1 MASSLEAFCCGSA
14 HRPPHTLT
22 LTHAPA
28 PLAVLSRLHQQHD
41 RASLSCSTARCVRQA
56 LYSYP
61 NSLEHDEELLV
72 WSGVIPEAADHV
84 GEPAPPASDLPR
96 APEGTVTRL
105 SGLPL
110 AAVAARWSEKRALRS
125 ALYVVQHQR
134 SQLLGDGRRK
144 LIIK

>member
-1 MASSLEAFCCGSA
+1 
-14 HRPPHTLT
+14 
-22 LTHAPA
+22 
-28 PLAVLSRLHQQHD
+28 
-41 RASLSCSTARCVRQA
+41 
-56 LYSYP
+56 
-61 NSLEHDEELLV
+61 V
-72 WSGVIPEAADHV
+72 WSGVIPEADDYV
-84 GEPAPPASDLPR
+84 GEPSPASSSDTLPHP
-96 APEGTVTRL
+96 PEGTVTRL

>member
-1 MASSLEAFCCGSA
+1 MFACSIISLSTAPLPLT
-14 HRPPHTLT
+14 RPCSKPP
-22 LTHAPA
+22 PA
-28 PLAVLSRLHQQHD
+28 PTQ
-41 RASLSCSTARCVRQA
+41 ASLAKLPPDGWHTTTAVCVRQA

-72 WSGVIPEAADHV
+72 WSGVIPEADDYV
-84 GEPAPPASDLPR
+84 GDPAPPASDLPH